1 VLFVLGVISVSAAL
15 SQNFLTRRLLGSFV
29 TQMRRRLM
37 KHLLRMPLHRLQQMK
52 VGGIVS
58 RLQSDTEMMRG
69 LLQEGLITPLNAIL
83 MFGVALVS
91 LTILSWKIMLVWL
104 VFTAMLFG
112 IAYILFRIMKPFQKA
127 LREELAAISAHATEI
142 FAGMN
147 VVRAFV
153 RERAEGRVYAG
164 ATHLLWRKSLLAG
177 DLNAL
182 AHQGVRTIFWLLHIS
197 MWLIGG
203 LQHIH
208 DPAAL
213 PLGSLVAF
221 ISFVTWL
228 FMPIFMIMGSLAT
241 LQVSMACA
249 ERVFD
254 LLDEPVGMPDA
265 PDAVDVPGFE
275 RAIRFETVSFDYPDG
290 TRALD
295 RLDLSIPKGKVT
307 ALVGPSG
314 AGKSTVV
321 NLVLR
326 FYDAT
331 EGEILLDGTDIRR
344 YTLASYRRLMSLV
357 LQDVFLFDGTV
368 RENITYGNPDAP
380 DEEVHEAARV
390 ANAHEFIV
398 QLDRGYDAYVGERG
412 VKLSGGQKQ
421 RIALARA
428 VLTNPEILVLDEAT
442 SNLDA
447 ESEALIQ
454 DALRRIFRERTTLV
468 IAHRLSTI
476 LDADTIAVLDGG
488 RKIEEGSHEEL
499 LARQGRYHDL
509 YTRQMMQAED
519 ATTFDWGGE

>member
-1 VLFVLGVISVSAAL
+1 
-15 SQNFLTRRLLGSFV
+15 
-29 TQMRRRLM
+29 
-37 KHLLRMPLHRLQQMK
+37 
-52 VGGIVS
+52 
-58 RLQSDTEMMRG
+58 
-69 LLQEGLITPLNAIL
+69 
-83 MFGVALVS
+83 
-91 LTILSWKIMLVWL
+91 
-104 VFTAMLFG
+104 
-112 IAYILFRIMKPFQKA
+112 
-127 LREELAAISAHATEI
+127 
-142 FAGMN
+142 
-147 VVRAFV
+147 
-153 RERAEGRVYAG
+153 
-164 ATHLLWRKSLLAG
+164 
-177 DLNAL
+177 
-182 AHQGVRTIFWLLHIS
+182 
-197 MWLIGG
+197 
-203 LQHIH
+203 
-208 DPAAL
+208 
-213 PLGSLVAF
+213 
-221 ISFVTWL
+221 
-228 FMPIFMIMGSLAT
+228 MPIFMIMGSLAT